1 MSELCLSSS
10 CLVEVRSGYPHASK
24 SGISTVFAIIE
35 IDWMQQNCKKMTKDG
50 KKNRTNEY
58 TEKLSQTQRP
68 RLHASSVCKI
78 LTTGSGDSDR
88 SKQT

>member
-50 KKNRTNEY
+50 KKIEPMSTQKNCHR
-58 TEKLSQTQRP
+58 LSDHGFMRVQF
-68 RLHASSVCKI
+68 AKF
-78 LTTGSGDSDR
+78 
-88 SKQT
+88 